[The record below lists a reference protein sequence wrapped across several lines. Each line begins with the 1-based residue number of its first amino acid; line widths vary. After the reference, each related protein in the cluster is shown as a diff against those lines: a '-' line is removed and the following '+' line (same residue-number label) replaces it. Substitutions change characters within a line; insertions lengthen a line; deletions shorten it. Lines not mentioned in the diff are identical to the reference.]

1 MPPKIKI
8 TKEDIINTAINIVRK
23 EGVNALNARN
33 IAGALNCSTQP
44 VFSNFATMDELR
56 LAVVEAA
63 DVLCQEYMQREIENG
78 EYPAYKAS
86 GMAYIRFAKEEKELF
101 KLLYMRDRTTETI
114 QEETESN
121 AQIESMVQSNTGLNG
136 PTAKLF
142 HLEMWAYVH
151 GIATMIATGF
161 LELDWDLIS
170 RMLTDSY
177 QGLRKQFE
185 PKLRSAD
192 SGQTAR

>member
-8 TKEDIINTAINIVRK
+8 TKEDIINTAVNIVRK
-23 EGVNALNARN
+23 EGVPALNARN

-56 LAVVEAA
+56 QAVVEAA
-63 DVLCQEYMQREIENG
+63 DSLCQEYMQRETEKG
-78 EYPAYKAS
+78 QYPTYKAS

-101 KLLYMRDRTTETI
+101 KLLYMRDRT
-114 QEETESN
+114 EEKIPEDTDIN
-121 AQIESMVQSNTGLNG
+121 KQMESMVQSNTGLNG
-136 PTAKLF
+136 MDAKLF

-161 LELDWDLIS
+161 LELDWNLIS

-177 QGLRKQFE
+177 QGLKKQFDKE
-185 PKLRSAD
+185 
-192 SGQTAR
+192 

>member
-1 MPPKIKI
+1 
-8 TKEDIINTAINIVRK
+8 
-23 EGVNALNARN
+23 
-33 IAGALNCSTQP
+33 
-44 VFSNFATMDELR
+44 
-56 LAVVEAA
+56 
-63 DVLCQEYMQREIENG
+63 
-78 EYPAYKAS
+78 
-86 GMAYIRFAKEEKELF
+86 
-101 KLLYMRDRTTETI
+101 MRDRTTETI

-161 LELDWDLIS
+161 LELDWDLTS

-177 QGLRKQFE
+177 QGLKKQYNKE
-185 PKLRSAD
+185 E
-192 SGQTAR
+192 

>member
-33 IAGALNCSTQP
+33 IAGALNSSTQP

-63 DVLCQEYMQREIENG
+63 DILCQEYMQREMENG

-101 KLLYMRDRTTETI
+101 KLLYMRDRTMERI
-114 QEETESN
+114 PKETELN
-121 AQIESMVQSNTGLNG
+121 TQMESMVQSNTKLNG
-136 PTAKLF
+136 MDAKLF